1 MAVSTGTQR
10 IVTVLFA
17 DVVGSTAIGERLG
30 PERSKFLFDEIMS
43 LIAGEIR
50 RFDGTVA
57 QLAGDGVF
65 ALFGAPVGH
74 EDDAERAVRAALAI
88 QAAIAAY
95 GEELRNGY
103 DIDLRVRIAVNT
115 GPVVLTD
122 EEDGADRYNALGD
135 TANIAARLQ
144 QLAPD
149 GGIVV
154 GPETERQVQYCVEL
168 ESLGEVELRGLE
180 RPLRAARV
188 TGARGPAQVRAVV
201 PVVGRVAELAV
212 LDEACQA
219 IADGSGAIVSI
230 TGESG
235 IGKSRLVVEARRRFG
250 DRIRFLEGRAGSYAE
265 TFPYWPVRDLLR
277 DWLSIGVDAPEARV
291 RLELKAAL
299 GGLESGAETA
309 YPFLARLLG
318 LPLEAEASA
327 ALRELSREAVQQ
339 QTFAAV
345 GAVVRRLA
353 TEAPLCIVVDDL
365 QWADSLTI
373 ELVEDLL
380 ALTDEVQLGVVLIY
394 RADRDQPSWRLG
406 EHARALFPHR
416 YREIELRPLPATA
429 SRELAEAL
437 AEATLPE
444 ALADLLAER
453 AGGNPFFLEE
463 ALQDLIERGALR
475 RRDGGWEL
483 ASGEVAVPSLVQG
496 ALQARLDRLPPR
508 TREVVSVSSAIGRG
522 FGLPLLE
529 RLLPREQVV
538 PALSDLMRLDLI
550 VEVRRRPAPEYRF
563 RHGLVQEVAYA
574 SLLEPAR
581 RSLHRRIGEALESMY
596 GETNEAFYGPLA
608 RHFAEADEPERAAR
622 YLLLA
627 GDAARAVYA
636 DHEAIEHYRRARA
649 FLRRLDDPS
658 RERDTLFKIALVRHL
673 AFDYARAGQAYDA
686 AFDCSTEERS
696 ERVPADACLEVALIR
711 PDSYAPG
718 DTYSSDSA
726 IVIEQLFRGL
736 LRIDHDLN
744 VVPELAQNM
753 NVSDD
758 GLTYLFMLR
767 EDACWSDGHPVTAG
781 DFVYAWRKLRE
792 EGHITAF
799 LLDDIASAEALDDWT
814 LEVHL
819 REPRNYFPYVLA
831 SHWSYPWPR
840 HRADEVGAAWRRPES
855 LVGNGPFVL
864 AEVDALGARLTANP
878 HWGTASGNVAE
889 VRIVFRERN
898 AEDPLAAWLAGRY
911 DLQLVRDAPPAAVQ
925 TVAER
930 APTLST
936 HFLAFNVRH
945 ALMADERIRM
955 ALACAI
961 DSAPL
966 VADAP
971 GVDLAA
977 GGGGAIPPVMPGHSD
992 GAGIAYDP
1000 ERARAL
1006 LAEAG
1011 YPDGA
1016 GLPELR
1022 IDARPWSPTTVL
1034 AEQLAAVG
1042 VRVHFEIPDKFF
1054 SIPPETHAWLTGWHA
1069 DYPDPDGFYLG
1080 LLEIDLPFYR
1090 DDETDAVLARARGSR
1105 DRDER
1110 LRLYREFERLWIGER
1125 AAIAPI
1131 SYARQLVLRRPNLHG
1146 LRLNPMGAFHLEQ
1159 VVVEPRERGGS

>member
-1 MAVSTGTQR
+1 MNATTGTQR

-30 PERSKFLFDEIMS
+30 PERSKFLFDEVVA
-43 LIAGEIR
+43 LIAQEVR
-50 RFDGTVA
+50 RFDGTIA

-88 QAAIAAY
+88 ESAIAAY
-95 GEELRNGY
+95 GEELQSGY
-103 DIDLRVRIAVNT
+103 GIDLRVRVALNT

-122 EEDGADRYNALGD
+122 ADEGDGRYNALGD

-144 QLAPD
+144 ELAPD

-201 PVVGRVAELAV
+201 PVVGRASELAV

-265 TFPYWPVRDLLR
+265 NFPYWPVRDLLR

-291 RLELKAAL
+291 RLEMKAAL
-299 GGLESGAETA
+299 GGLGARAEMA

-345 GAVVRRLA
+345 GEVVRRLA
-353 TEAPLCIVVDDL
+353 EERPLCIVVDDL
-365 QWADSLTI
+365 QWADSLTL

-406 EHARALFPHR
+406 EHARAHFPHR
-416 YREIELRPLPATA
+416 YREIELRPLPAGA

-437 AEATLPE
+437 AEAALPGS
-444 ALADLLAER
+444 LADLLAER

-475 RRDGGWEL
+475 RRDGAWALTDGQ
-483 ASGEVAVPSLVQG
+483 VVVPTLVQG

-529 RLLPREQVV
+529 RLLPHEQVV
-538 PALSDLMRLDLI
+538 GALSDLMRLDLI
-550 VEVRRRPAPEYRF
+550 VEVSRRPAPEYRF
-563 RHGLVQEVAYA
+563 RHGLVQEVAYG

-581 RSLHRRIGEALESMY
+581 RSLHRRIGEALETLY
-596 GETNEAFYGPLA
+596 GETNESFYGPLA

-622 YLLLA
+622 YSLLA

-636 DHEAIEHYRRARA
+636 DHEAIEHYRRART
-649 FLRRLDDPS
+649 FLRRLDDPV

-686 AFDCSTEERS
+686 AFDCSTEERTVRAS
-696 ERVPADACLEVALIR
+696 TPADIEISLVR
-711 PDSYAPG
+711 PDSYGPG
-718 DTYSSDSA
+718 DSYSSSSA
-726 IVIEQLFRGL
+726 IIIEQLFRGL

-753 NVSDD
+753 NVSAD

-767 EDACWSDGHPVTAG
+767 EDACWSDGHPLTAG
-781 DFVYAWRKLRE
+781 DFVYAWRRLRE
-792 EGHITAF
+792 EGHVTAF

-814 LEVHL
+814 LELHL

-831 SHWSYPWPR
+831 SHWAYPWPR
-840 HRADEVGAAWRRPES
+840 HRADEVGAAWRRPET

-864 AEVDALGARLTANP
+864 AEVSESGAHLTANP
-878 HWGTASGNVAE
+878 HWRAGSGNVGD
-889 VRIVFRERN
+889 VRIAFRGSDDEP
-898 AEDPLAAWLAGRY
+898 PLDEWLAGRF
-911 DLQLVRDAPPAAVQ
+911 DLQLVRDAPEMALDTIAD
-925 TVAER
+925 R
-930 APTLST
+930 SPTLST
-936 HFLAFNVRH
+936 HYLGFNVGL
-945 ALMADERIRM
+945 APMDDERVRR
-955 ALACAI
+955 ALAHAI
-961 DSAPL
+961 DSDAL
-966 VADAP
+966 VSCGE

-977 GGGGAIPPVMPGHSD
+977 ACGGAIPPVMPGHSD
-992 GAGIAYDP
+992 GAGLPYDP
-1000 ERARAL
+1000 ERAREL
-1006 LAEAG
+1006 LVEAG
-1011 YPDGA
+1011 FPGGE

-1022 IDARPWSPTTVL
+1022 VDARPWSPTSTL
-1034 AEQLAAVG
+1034 AEQLAAIG
-1042 VRVHFEIPDKFF
+1042 VRTRFGVPAKHIGV
-1054 SIPPETHAWLTGWHA
+1054 SPETHAWFSGWHA

-1080 LLEIDLPFYR
+1080 LLKLGLPLHR
-1090 DDETDAVLARARGSR
+1090 DDETDEILAQARVSR

-1110 LRLYREFERLWIGER
+1110 LRLYREFERIWIGQR
-1125 AAIAPI
+1125 AAMVPI
-1131 SYARQLVLRRPNLHG
+1131 SYDRQLVLRRPGVHG

-1159 VVVEPRERGGS
+1159 VVVEPSALRA

>member
-1 MAVSTGTQR
+1 MSVSTGTQR

-30 PERSKFLFDEIMS
+30 PERSKFLFDEIVA
-43 LIAGEIR
+43 LIAGEVR
-50 RFDGTVA
+50 RFDGTIA
-57 QLAGDGVF
+57 QLTGDGLF

-88 QAAIAAY
+88 QTAIAAY
-95 GEELRNGY
+95 GEELRSGY
-103 DIDLRVRIAVNT
+103 GVDLGVRVALNT

-122 EEDGADRYNALGD
+122 DDGADRYNALGD

-144 QLAPD
+144 ELAPD

-154 GPETERQVQYCVEL
+154 GPETERQVQYCFEL

-201 PVVGRVAELAV
+201 PVVGRARELEV
-212 LDEACQA
+212 LDGVCQA
-219 IADGSGAIVSI
+219 IADGSGSIVSI

-235 IGKSRLVVEARRRFG
+235 IGKSRLVIEARRRFG

-265 TFPYWPVRDLLR
+265 NFPYWPVRDLLR
-277 DWLSIGVDAPEARV
+277 DWLGIGVDAPEARV

-299 GGLESGAETA
+299 GALDGGVEGA

-318 LPLEAEASA
+318 LPLEAEADGV
-327 ALRELSREAVQQ
+327 LRELSRESVQQ
-339 QTFAAV
+339 QTFGAVAAV
-345 GAVVRRLA
+345 MRRLA
-353 TEAPLCIVVDDL
+353 EERPLCIVVDDL
-365 QWADSLTI
+365 QWADSLTL
-373 ELVEDLL
+373 ELVEELL

-406 EHARALFPHR
+406 EHARAVFPHR
-416 YREIELRPLPATA
+416 YCEIELRPLPATA
-429 SRELAEAL
+429 SRELTEAL
-437 AEATLPE
+437 AEATLPGS
-444 ALADLLAER
+444 LADLLAER

-463 ALQDLIERGALR
+463 ALQDLIERGALLR
-475 RRDGGWEL
+475 RNGAWEL
-483 ASGEVAVPSLVQG
+483 ADSQVIVPTLVQG
-496 ALQARLDRLPPR
+496 ALQARLDRLPAR
-508 TREVVSVSSAIGRG
+508 TREVVSVASAIGRG

-550 VEVRRRPAPEYRF
+550 VEVSRRPAPEYRF
-563 RHGLVQEVAYA
+563 RHGLVQEVAYG

-581 RSLHRRIGEALESMY
+581 RSLHRRIGEALEMLY
-596 GETNEAFYGPLA
+596 GESGDALFGPLA

-622 YLLLA
+622 YLLAA

-636 DHEAIEHYRRARA
+636 DHEAVEHYRRARE
-649 FLRRLDDPS
+649 FLRRLDDPG
-658 RERDTLFKIALVRHL
+658 RERETLFKIALVRHL

-686 AFDCSTEERS
+686 AFDCSAEQRGERAAAPEQLVLS
-696 ERVPADACLEVALIR
+696 LVR

-718 DTYSSDSA
+718 DTYSTESA

-736 LRIDHDLN
+736 LRVDHDLN

-767 EDACWSDGHPVTAG
+767 EDACWSDGHPLTAG

-792 EGHITAF
+792 EGHVTAF

-831 SHWSYPWPR
+831 SHWAYPWPR

-864 AEVDALGARLTANP
+864 AAVDQDGARMTSNP
-878 HWGTASGNVAE
+878 HWQAASGNVGE
-889 VRIVFRERN
+889 VRIRFREPKT
-898 AEDPLAAWLAGRY
+898 EHSLDEWLAGSH
-911 DLQLVRDAPPAAVQ
+911 DLELAREAPAAAAD
-925 TVAER
+925 TVAAR
-930 APTLST
+930 SPTLST
-936 HFLAFNVRH
+936 SFLGLNAD
-945 ALMADERIRM
+945 LEPLTDERVRR
-955 ALACAI
+955 ALAHAI
-961 DSAPL
+961 DREAL
-966 VADAP
+966 LLDWP

-977 GGGGAIPPVMPGHSD
+977 ARGGAIPPVMPGHGD
-992 GAGIAYDP
+992 APGVPYDAGK
-1000 ERARAL
+1000 AREL

-1011 YPDGA
+1011 FADGK
-1016 GLPELR
+1016 GLPELV
-1022 IDARPWSPTTVL
+1022 ITAAPWSPAEAL
-1034 AEQLAAVG
+1034 AAQLAQVG
-1042 VRVHFEIPDKFF
+1042 IAARIVAPARHFFVEPHV
-1054 SIPPETHAWLTGWHA
+1054 HAWFSGWHA
-1069 DYPDPDGFYLG
+1069 DYPDPDGFYRG
-1080 LLEIDLPFYR
+1080 LLELDLPLHR
-1090 DDETDAVLARARGSR
+1090 DDESDALLERARASR

-1110 LRLYREFERLWIGER
+1110 LRLYREFERLWIGQR
-1125 AAIAPI
+1125 AALIPL
-1131 SYARQLVLRRPNLHG
+1131 SYSRQLLLRRPHVQN
-1146 LRLNPMGAFHLEQ
+1146 LRLNPMRVFHLEQ
-1159 VVVEPRERGGS
+1159 VMVTPLAERQA

>member
-1 MAVSTGTQR
+1 MSATTGTQR

-17 DVVGSTAIGERLG
+17 DVVGSTAIGEQLG
-30 PERSKFLFDEIMS
+30 PERSKFLFDEVVA
-43 LIAGEIR
+43 LIAQEVR
-50 RFDGTVA
+50 RFGGTIA

-88 QAAIAAY
+88 QAAIATY
-95 GEELRNGY
+95 GEELRSGY
-103 DIDLRVRIAVNT
+103 GFDLMLRIALNT

-122 EEDGADRYNALGD
+122 AEDGDGRYNALGD
-135 TANIAARLQ
+135 TANVAARLQ
-144 QLAPD
+144 ELAPE

-154 GPETERQVQYCVEL
+154 GPETQRQVQYCVEL

-188 TGARGPAQVRAVV
+188 TGARGPAQVRAFV

-250 DRIRFLEGRAGSYAE
+250 ERIRFLEGRAGSYAE
-265 TFPYWPVRDLLR
+265 SFPYWPVRDLLR

-291 RLELKAAL
+291 RLEMKAAL
-299 GGLESGAETA
+299 GSLGDGAETA

-327 ALRELSREAVQQ
+327 ALRELSREAMQQ

-345 GAVVRRLA
+345 GHVVRGLA
-353 TEAPLCIVVDDL
+353 AEHPLCIVVDDL
-365 QWADSLTI
+365 QWADSLTL

-380 ALTDEVQLGVVLIY
+380 ALTDELQLGVVLIY

-406 EHARALFPHR
+406 EHARANFPHR
-416 YREIELRPLPATA
+416 YREIELRPLPAGA

-437 AEATLPE
+437 AEAALPGS
-444 ALADLLAER
+444 LADLLAER

-475 RRDGGWEL
+475 RRDGAWALTDGQ
-483 ASGEVAVPSLVQG
+483 VVVPTLVQG

-529 RLLPREQVV
+529 RLLPHEQVV
-538 PALSDLMRLDLI
+538 AALSDLMRLDLI
-550 VEVRRRPAPEYRF
+550 VEVGRRPAPEYRF
-563 RHGLVQEVAYA
+563 RHGLVQEVAYG

-581 RSLHRRIGEALESMY
+581 RSLHRRIGEALETLY
-596 GETNEAFYGPLA
+596 GETNESFYGPLA

-622 YLLLA
+622 YSLAA

-636 DHEAIEHYRRARA
+636 DHEAIEHYRRART
-649 FLRRLDDPS
+649 FLRRLDDPA
-658 RERDTLFKIALVRHL
+658 RERATLFKIALVRHL

-686 AFDCSTEERS
+686 AFDCSTEDRRD
-696 ERVPADACLEVALIR
+696 RVAPSAELEIALVR
-711 PDSYAPG
+711 PESYAPG

-753 NVSDD
+753 NVSAD

-767 EDACWSDGHPVTAG
+767 EDACWSDGHPLTAG
-781 DFVYAWRKLRE
+781 DFVYAWRRLRE
-792 EGHITAF
+792 EGHVTAF

-831 SHWSYPWPR
+831 SHWAYPWPR
-840 HRADEVGAAWRRPES
+840 HRADEVGAAWRLPES

-864 AEVDALGARLTANP
+864 AEVGESGARLTANP
-878 HWGTASGNVAE
+878 HWSARAGNVGE
-889 VRIVFRERN
+889 VRIAFRGRDEE
-898 AEDPLAAWLAGRY
+898 APLEQWLEGRF
-911 DLQLVRDAPPAAVQ
+911 DLQLVRAAPEEALDTIAD
-925 TVAER
+925 R
-930 APTLST
+930 SPTLST
-936 HFLAFNVRH
+936 HYLAFNASLAPMDDVRVRRAIAH
-945 ALMADERIRM
+945 
-955 ALACAI
+955 AI
-961 DSAPL
+961 DSAAL
-966 VADAP
+966 MAHGD

-977 GGGGAIPPVMPGHSD
+977 GRGGAIPPVIPGHSD
-992 GAGIAYDP
+992 GAGIHHDV
-1000 ERARAL
+1000 ERAREL

-1011 YPDGA
+1011 YPGGA

-1022 IDARPWSPTTVL
+1022 IDARPHSPVAAL
-1034 AEQLAAVG
+1034 ARQLEAIG
-1042 VRVHFEIPDKFF
+1042 VRVRSEAPVSHYIVASEA
-1054 SIPPETHAWLTGWHA
+1054 HAWFSGWHA

-1080 LLEIDLPFYR
+1080 LLRLAQPLHR
-1090 DDETDAVLARARGSR
+1090 DAETDALLEQARSSR

-1110 LRLYREFERLWIGER
+1110 LRLYREFERLWIGEH
-1125 AAIAPI
+1125 AAIVPI
-1131 SYARQLVLRRPNLHG
+1131 SYDRQLVVRRPHVQG
-1146 LRLNPMGAFHLEQ
+1146 LRLNPLGAFHLEQ
-1159 VVVEPRERGGS
+1159 VVIEPVAQRM

>member
-30 PERSKFLFDEIMS
+30 PERSKFLFDEIVA
-43 LIAGEIR
+43 LIAGEVR

-57 QLAGDGVF
+57 QLTGDGLF

-88 QAAIAAY
+88 QTAIAAY
-95 GEELRNGY
+95 GVELRSGY
-103 DIDLRVRIAVNT
+103 GVDLLVRIAVNT

-122 EEDGADRYNALGD
+122 EDEGAERYNALGD
-135 TANIAARLQ
+135 TANVAARLQ
-144 QLAPD
+144 ELAPD

-180 RPLRAARV
+180 LPLRAARV
-188 TGARGPAQVRAVV
+188 TGARGPAQVRSVV
-201 PVVGRVAELAV
+201 EVVGRASELAI

-219 IADGSGAIVSI
+219 IADGSGSIISI

-235 IGKSRLVVEARRRFG
+235 IGKSRLVVEARKRFG

-265 TFPYWPVRDLLR
+265 SFPYWPIRDLLR

-299 GGLESGAETA
+299 GGLGDGTEQA
-309 YPFLARLLG
+309 YPFLAQLLG
-318 LPLEAEASA
+318 LPLEAEAQA
-327 ALRELSREAVQQ
+327 QLRELSREAVQH

-345 GAVVRRLA
+345 GTVVRRLA
-353 TEAPLCIVVDDL
+353 EAAPLCVVFDDL
-365 QWADSLTI
+365 QWSDSLTL

-380 ALTDEVQLGVVLIY
+380 GLTEEVQVGLVLIY

-406 EHARALFPHR
+406 EHARAVFPHR
-416 YREIELRPLPATA
+416 YREIELRPLPAGA

-437 AEATLPE
+437 AEVALPGS
-444 ALADLLAER
+444 LADLLAER

-463 ALQDLIERGALR
+463 ALQDLIERGALKR
-475 RRDGGWEL
+475 REGGWDL
-483 ASGEVAVPSLVQG
+483 ADGQIAVPTLVQG
-496 ALQARLDRLPPR
+496 ALQARLDRLPVR

-529 RLLPREQVV
+529 KLLSHEQVV

-550 VEVRRRPAPEYRF
+550 VEVSRRPAPEYRF
-563 RHGLVQEVAYA
+563 RHGLVQEVAYN

-581 RSLHRRIGEALESMY
+581 RSLHRRIGEAIEALY
-596 GETNEAFYGPLA
+596 GEASEAVYGPLA

-622 YLLLA
+622 YSLLA

-636 DHEAIEHYRRARA
+636 DHEAIDHYRRARE
-649 FLRRLDDPS
+649 FLRRLGDPE

-686 AFDCSTEERS
+686 AFDCSAEERA
-696 ERVPADACLEVALIR
+696 ERPPSPAQIELALLR

-726 IVIEQLFRGL
+726 IVIHQLFRGL

-753 NVSDD
+753 NVSAD

-767 EDACWSDGHPVTAG
+767 EDACWSDGHPLTAG

-792 EGHITAF
+792 EGHVTAF
-799 LLDDIASAEALDDWT
+799 LLDDIESAEALDDWT

-855 LVGNGPFVL
+855 LVGNGPFIL
-864 AEVDALGARLTANP
+864 AEVDEMGARLTPNP
-878 HWGTASGNVAE
+878 HWSLASGNVGD
-889 VRIVFRERN
+889 VRIVFRATTE
-898 AEDPLAAWLAGRY
+898 EQPLAEWLDGRY
-911 DLQLVRDAPPAAVQ
+911 DLQLVRDAPVGASS

-930 APTLST
+930 SPTLQT
-936 HFLAFNVRH
+936 TFVGFNARNE
-945 ALMADERIRM
+945 LMENELLRR
-955 ALACAI
+955 ALAHAI
-961 DSAPL
+961 DSAAL
-966 VADAP
+966 VAAAP

-977 GGGGAIPPVMPGHSD
+977 GRGGAIPPVMPGHGD
-992 GAGIAYDP
+992 AAGVPYDV
-1000 ERARAL
+1000 ERAREL

-1011 YPDGA
+1011 FPGGE
-1016 GLPELR
+1016 GLPELLV
-1022 IDARPWSPTTVL
+1022 DARPWSPTAAL
-1034 AEQLAAVG
+1034 AEQFAAIG
-1042 VRVHFEIPDKFF
+1042 VRAHFETHARWFGV
-1054 SIPPETHAWLTGWHA
+1054 SPETHLWFTGWHA
-1069 DYPDPDGFYLG
+1069 DYPDPDGFYFG
-1080 LLEIDLPFYR
+1080 LLELSMPFYR
-1090 DDETDAVLARARGSR
+1090 DDETNDILAQARASR

-1110 LRLYREFERLWIGER
+1110 LRLYRDFERIWIGER
-1125 AAIAPI
+1125 AAIVPI
-1131 SYARQLVLRRPNLHG
+1131 SYARQLVLRRPNVHG

-1159 VVVEPRERGGS
+1159 VVIDPLRIP